1 MAESA
6 VIRER
11 SGTGNEGDAVKGQ
24 AAVRGF
30 VRPVE
35 ERIAPPS
42 APLVD
47 AAELARRL
55 GIERSW
61 VYAHASELGALRLG
75 RGPRARLRFDFEIVI
90 ARMRIAMESDDR
102 GPKARQRRSPAHEP
116 GPDLL
121 PIKERGELTA
131 DVGSARGTRVPRKPS
146 GQVLEFERADG
157 RTFALRFR
165 AYGERRYVTLGSV
178 ADGWTRA
185 NAERELANV
194 LADVRRGIWRPTTS
208 PAAKAPVDPTFH
220 EFASEWLESRRHE
233 FAPRTVEDYEL
244 ALTHHL
250 LPFFADYRLARDHGP
265 GGRPLQGGEGPRAR
279 AGSGRAAALEPDDQ
293 QDADPAR
300 PDPRRRGPLRA
311 DRQQSGEDGGREAEG
326 GGADGA
332 PVSAGEQVQVL
343 LRAAGS
349 NRALLATAIMAGGLR
364 VSGADASAVA
374 RHRPSAMAHSASP
387 HRRQRR
393 AFARSRS
400 IPSWCSSFASTRS
413 RRPVEPAG

>member
-102 GPKARQRRSPAHEP
+102 GPKARQRRPPAHAP

-121 PIKERGELTA
+121 PIKGAGRI
-131 DVGSARGTRVPRKPS
+131 
-146 GQVLEFERADG
+146 DG
-157 RTFALRFR
+157 
-165 AYGERRYVTLGSV
+165 
-178 ADGWTRA
+178 
-185 NAERELANV
+185 
-194 LADVRRGIWRPTTS
+194 
-208 PAAKAPVDPTFH
+208 
-220 EFASEWLESRRHE
+220 
-233 FAPRTVEDYEL
+233 
-244 ALTHHL
+244 
-250 LPFFADYRLARDHGP
+250 
-265 GGRPLQGGEGPRAR
+265 
-279 AGSGRAAALEPDDQ
+279 
-293 QDADPAR
+293 
-300 PDPRRRGPLRA
+300 
-311 DRQQSGEDGGREAEG
+311 
-326 GGADGA
+326 
-332 PVSAGEQVQVL
+332 
-343 LRAAGS
+343 
-349 NRALLATAIMAGGLR
+349 
-364 VSGADASAVA
+364 
-374 RHRPSAMAHSASP
+374 
-387 HRRQRR
+387 
-393 AFARSRS
+393 
-400 IPSWCSSFASTRS
+400 
-413 RRPVEPAG
+413 